1 MLIKIGKWIS
11 WAFPNEWNPLD
22 SLGALSFYLFW
33 IVTMSGVYLFV
44 FFDTSLSSA
53 WQSVEQIS
61 NEQYYIGSVIR
72 GLHRYASTTM
82 AITVTLHLF
91 RELALKRY
99 LGARWFSWVSGVPLL
114 WLLFAS
120 ALGGYWMV
128 WDEKAQ
134 YIAQS
139 TATLFDALPIIVEPI
154 AFGFLTQEIV
164 SDRFFTLL
172 IFLHVGIPLSLLMGM
187 FIHLQRLNHSNS
199 TPPKKLAISVLC
211 ALILLSL
218 VMPATS
224 MPEADLDKL
233 LANVEMDWVYM
244 NVFPLIDIWGP
255 GAVWAFLGSITF
267 GLLSLPFVVPLF
279 YKQNRVVARV
289 DPEFCNGCSWC
300 YADCPFDAIYM
311 KPHESRPR
319 HRQAVVI
326 EDRCVGCGIC
336 AGACPTITP
345 FKSVNEAHSGID
357 LVGSRNFDV
366 LQDARQKASKIESP
380 GKILIVGC
388 NHGTDVK
395 QFEDKQTV
403 VESLECIG
411 QLPPSYLDFLCRR
424 DDVEAVL
431 LTGCRSGSCYHRLG
445 IELQEERLVRLR
457 EPHLKYADVG
467 ERIDK
472 LWIGKGSE
480 REIESHIRDIKLNLE
495 GKNVA

>member
-1 MLIKIGKWIS
+1 MLTKFGKWIS
-11 WAFPNEWNPLD
+11 WVFPDQWNPLD

-33 IVTMSGVYLFV
+33 IVTVSGVYLFA
-44 FFDTSLSSA
+44 FFDTSIASA
-53 WQSVEQIS
+53 WISVEQIS

-72 GLHRYASTTM
+72 GLHRFASTAM
-82 AITVTLHLF
+82 GITVTIHLF
-91 RELALKRY
+91 RELFLKRY

-139 TATLFDALPIIVEPI
+139 TATLFDSLPIVVEPI
-154 AFGFLTQEIV
+154 AFGFLTEAIV

-172 IFLHVGIPLSLLMGM
+172 IFLHVGIPLSLLMGI
-187 FIHLQRLNHSNS
+187 FIHLQRLNNSKS
-199 TPPKKLAISVLC
+199 TPPRKLSLSVLI
-211 ALILLSL
+211 ALIVLSL

-224 MPEADLDKL
+224 MPEANVDKVL
-233 LANVEMDWVYM
+233 GSIEMDWVYM
-244 NVFPLIDIWGP
+244 NFLPLIDIWGP
-255 GAVWAFLGSITF
+255 GPVWAVLVTITV
-267 GLLSLPFVVPLF
+267 GLFSLPFVVPLF
-279 YKQNRVVARV
+279 LRQTLSVARV

-311 KPHESRPR
+311 KPHDFRPR

-326 EDRCVGCGIC
+326 EDKCVGCGIC

-345 FKSVNEAHSGID
+345 FKTVNEAHSGID
-357 LVGSRNFDV
+357 LVGSRNFDI
-366 LQDARQKASKIESP
+366 LQDARLKASEIKTP
-380 GKILIVGC
+380 DKILIVGC
-388 NHGTDVK
+388 HHGTDVK
-395 QFEDKQTV
+395 QFEDDQTV

-411 QLPPSYLDFLCRR
+411 QLPPSYMDFLCRR
-424 DDVEAVL
+424 DDVKAVL

-480 REIESHIRDIKLNLE
+480 KEIEDHIRELKIALKE
-495 GKNVA
+495 KAVA